1 VSEEDETSERIRI
14 IADAT
19 IKYFR
24 ILHASPI
31 PFDLVQDLV
40 REFHHVLITRGGE
53 EGYTV
58 TYSDY
63 SEYLDAWRRRHGM
76 PERKASE

>member
-1 VSEEDETSERIRI
+1 VSEEDETSERIRA

-40 REFHHVLITRGGE
+40 REFHHVLITRGDSE
-53 EGYTV
+53 ENY
-58 TYSDY
+58 
-63 SEYLDAWRRRHGM
+63 DAWRRRHGM